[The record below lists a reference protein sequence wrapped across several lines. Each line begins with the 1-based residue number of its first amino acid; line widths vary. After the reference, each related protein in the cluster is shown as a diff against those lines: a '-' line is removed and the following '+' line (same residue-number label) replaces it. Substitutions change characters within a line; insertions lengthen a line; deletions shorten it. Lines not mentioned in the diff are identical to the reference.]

1 MEEKGDT
8 MKKIRGILLA
18 GFSAVLFAVAFCPVA
33 PALHAQNRT
42 QYASAQQQQPSQ
54 QQSKTFTGKIAQLQN
69 GKYALVTGKSQQGG
83 LTGHYLDDPK
93 DAKNFVGK
101 DVKVT
106 GTLDVGSNTIHV
118 TNIQLA

>member
-1 MEEKGDT
+1 MTKT
-8 MKKIRGILLA
+8 RGILLT
-18 GFSAVLFAVAFCPVA
+18 GSLAVLFAVAFCPVA

-42 QYASAQQQQPSQ
+42 QYASAQQQPAQ
-54 QQSKTFTGKIAQLQN
+54 QQSKTFTGKVAQLQN
-69 GKYALVTGKSQQGG
+69 GKYALVTGKNQQGG

-93 DAKNFVGK
+93 DAKNFIGK

-106 GTLDVGSNTIHV
+106 GTLDEGSNTIHV